1 MDVTTDRAPKSLRI
15 VFLGTPQFAATCLE
29 QLLESR
35 HEVVGVVTAPDRPA
49 GRGRSCV
56 PVKSSRLP
64 KNTACLWRS
73 RRR

>member
-1 MDVTTDRAPKSLRI
+1 MPKSLRI

-35 HEVVGVVTAPDRPA
+35 HEIVGVVTALIGLLDADGP
-49 GRGRSCV
+49 CV